1 MADVHLIRLQREL
14 ALAEF
19 GLKLEP
25 SEAWVIDRITR
36 LLEERLI
43 ADGEILV
50 SPGEPPKYL
59 YFTSSGHVRVSRP
72 GSPTWTLRGRWFI
85 GMFDTLRESASDRST
100 VAVGSFQ
107 AERVLA
113 SAWLDLLQDCYAL
126 ARESAIAACSA
137 LERLE
142 ARLPI
147 APRIPSAADAGLTL
161 TTGELSRLA
170 SLASLKRVSLFRTA
184 GVQSLADLAEV
195 TREVVFEPGRVVLA
209 RGQPWPELLVLLDGE
224 VRVEREAPRA
234 ERTFGPLQVICAP
247 TVLAGAP
254 SSWEAIA
261 VRRSRALVIPRAVW
275 FDLLEDHF
283 DLFRALIADLAAR
296 REVILDELGAKT
308 GNLEL
313 T

>member
-1 MADVHLIRLQREL
+1 VPDIHLIRLQREL

-19 GLKLEP
+19 GLKLGP
-25 SEAWVIDRITR
+25 SEAWVIDRMTR

-43 ADGEILV
+43 IDGETLV

-59 YFTSSGHVRVSRP
+59 YFTSSGQVRVSRP

-85 GMFDTLRESASDRST
+85 GMFDTLRETASDRST

-126 ARESAIAACSA
+126 VRESVIAACSA
-137 LERLE
+137 LDKLE
-142 ARLPI
+142 ARMPVN
-147 APRIPSAADAGLTL
+147 PRILDSPGAALMPV
-161 TTGELSRLA
+161 TGELSRLA
-170 SLASLKRVSLFRTA
+170 SLASLKRVGLLRTA

-195 TREVVFEPGRVVLA
+195 AREVVFESGQMVLA
-209 RGQPWPELLVLLDGE
+209 RGQPWHELLVLLDGE

-234 ERTFGPLQVICAP
+234 ERSFGPLQVICAP
-247 TVLAGAP
+247 TVLAGVP
-254 SSWEAIA
+254 SQWEATA
-261 VRRSRALVIPRAVW
+261 LRRSRALVIPRAVW

-296 REVILDELGAKT
+296 REVILDELGAQT